1 MDVASPQAT
10 GCPVVDPA
18 GKGIYAQAAALRSQ
32 APAVLV
38 ELPGGVR
45 AWAVTGYSAMR
56 DMLADPRISRDAR
69 RHWAH
74 LDTVP
79 ESWTLAPTVFTS
91 SFINLHGAEHR
102 RRRRRLTASFTPRRV
117 ELLRPQIQAAADRL
131 LDAIAAAAPG
141 SVVDLRSAFSYPLAM
156 TVICDLFGVPEHL
169 RQEIGTAV
177 DALLDTGA
185 GPEAGA
191 VVLADLN
198 SAFGK
203 LVEYKRANPGPDL
216 TTDLLAPAQDDAEEY
231 SEQELLDTLRL
242 MIGAGYETS
251 VNLIAN
257 AAFALLAEPAHLAA
271 IRQERLSWED
281 AIEETLRQDAPIMY
295 LPMRFAVEDYPL
307 GDDIVIPK
315 GDAII
320 VGYAAAGHDPEV
332 HHDRP
337 EEFDPTRA
345 DKSHLA
351 FGYGPHM
358 CLGMH
363 LARLETSVALQ
374 ALFRHFP
381 DLALADPGKAPERIA
396 SIISSGVQQVNVIP
410 QPAGPG

>member
-1 MDVASPQAT
+1 MDVASSQAT
-10 GCPVVDPA
+10 GCPVIDPS
-18 GKGIYAQAAALRSQ
+18 GKDIHAQAAALRSQ

-56 DMLADPRISRDAR
+56 DLLTDPRISKDAR

-79 ESWTLAPTVFTS
+79 ETWALAPVVFLS
-91 SFINLHGAEHR
+91 SFINLYGEEHR
-102 RRRRRLTASFTPRRV
+102 RYRRRLTASFSPRRV
-117 ELLRPQIQAAADRL
+117 ELLRPQIQATADRL
-131 LDAIAAAAPG
+131 LDRIAAAAPG
-141 SVVDLRSAFSYPLAM
+141 SVVDLRSAFSYPFAM
-156 TVICDLFGVPEHL
+156 TVICDLFGVPDHL
-169 RQEIGTAV
+169 RKEIGTAV
-177 DALLDTGA
+177 DAVLDTSAPEEGA
-185 GPEAGA
+185 LVIAN
-191 VVLADLN
+191 LN

-216 TTDLLAPAQDDAEEY
+216 ASDLVAPNQEDGEEY
-231 SEQELLDTLRL
+231 SEQELLDTVLL
-242 MIGAGYETS
+242 MVGAGYETS

-257 AAFALLAEPAHLAA
+257 AAYALLVEPAHLAA
-271 IRQERLSWED
+271 IRQGTVSWED
-281 AIEETLRQDAPIMY
+281 VIEETLRQDPPVMY
-295 LPMRFAVEDYPL
+295 LPMHFAVEDYPL
-307 GDDIVIPK
+307 GNGTVIPK

-345 DKSHLA
+345 DKSHFA

-374 ALFRHFP
+374 ALFRRFP
-381 DLALADPGKAPERIA
+381 DLALAEPGKVQERVASMIA
-396 SIISSGVQQVNVIP
+396 SGVQQVNVVL
-410 QPAGPG
+410 